1 MNIVTS
7 ILAGAIITLISVLIT
22 FFITSIS
29 NKEIFSKKIIESIKE
44 SMSLHLL
51 ISHKE
56 SAVDLI
62 KEHIKECE
70 ACQDIRGIK
79 EDLLILKM
87 GLKYLVEKLGGNPK
101 DIGL

>member
-1 MNIVTS
+1 MSIVTS
-7 ILAGAIITLISVLIT
+7 ILAGAIITLISILVT
-22 FFITSIS
+22 FFITTIS
-29 NKEIFSKKIIESIKE
+29 NKDIFSKKIIESIRE

-51 ISHKE
+51 ISHKD

-62 KEHIKECE
+62 KEHAKECE
-70 ACQDIRGIK
+70 ACQDIRNIK

-87 GLKYLVEKLGGNPK
+87 GLKYLVENSGGNPK